1 MIKNYSLSLSTKG
14 FCHVLNITD
23 QVREYVVESGVSA
36 GVVTLFVMGSTAGIT
51 TLEYEPGCVKD
62 FEELFNKLAP
72 PTGDYHHEQTWHD
85 GNGFSHVRA
94 SLLKPSLVVPLEVG
108 KLKLGTWQQIVVVD
122 FDNHQRSR
130 EVAVQVMGE

>member
-1 MIKNYSLSLSTKG
+1 MVKNYSISLETNG

-23 QVREYVVESGVSA
+23 QVREYVVGSGVSA
-36 GVVTLFVMGSTAGIT
+36 GVATLFVMGSTAEIT

-72 PTGDYHHEQTWHD
+72 LTLDYHHEQAWHD

-108 KLKLGTWQQIVVVD
+108 KLKLGAWQKIVVVD
-122 FDNHQRSR
+122 FDNRQRSR